1 MKRDLIRLSMM
12 GWTLIACAVFNPR
25 STPAP
30 PATAVAAVTKTAPI
44 RFTLPPPKT
53 ATPTA
58 TFTSTSTPTS
68 TFTPTTTFT
77 STRILTATRTPTPTR
92 TIKASATSTFTAT
105 PKTSI
110 TYKFDSG
117 VSSSLQTNIKTGGD
131 TADKYF
137 RIIGGDASAKVT
149 VYAYNDFNALVKA
162 EIDFYKLYGSTS
174 SEDFVRSNWTAQVC
188 GHGNIAVIFLP
199 VSTTTCWDGEKTTTY
214 TIVSHEYFHAQQGN
228 LSGKRFAVDDPHAEV
243 PSTGPVWLT
252 EGSAE
257 YFAHRALSNSKL
269 INYSDKRKTI
279 LSRASRLSVSLSD
292 LETHQDFVS
301 YADEGSYQL
310 GFLAVEYLV
319 TSKGDGSLLKFYKAI
334 GGGTTWKTA
343 FSDAFGKSIDDFY
356 KSFEAY
362 RKTNFAPAP
371 VGKVIGNVTD
381 SKGKAMSLV
390 YVWFCPT
397 TSVWC
402 EATTTDFDGTYEAT
416 IPVGTYTI
424 WFSPDEDL
432 NRGWGGYVNN
442 TTLSTNRALVKQ
454 FKLEK
459 DGTLTVDVMIK

>member
-25 STPAP
+25 STPTP
-30 PATAVAAVTKTAPI
+30 PATAVAAITKTAPI

-53 ATPTA
+53 ATPSA
-58 TFTSTSTPTS
+58 TYTSTSTPTS

-92 TIKASATSTFTAT
+92 TVRASATSTFTAT

-110 TYKFDSG
+110 AYRFDLGVLSG
-117 VSSSLQTNIKTGGD
+117 LQTNIKTGGD

-162 EIDFYKLYGSTS
+162 EMDFYKLYGSTS

-257 YFAHRALSNSKL
+257 YFAYRALSNSKL

-319 TSKGDGSLLKFYKAI
+319 TNKGDWSLLKFYKAI

-343 FSDAFGKSIDDFY
+343 FKDTFGKSIDDFY
-356 KSFEAY
+356 
-362 RKTNFAPAP
+362 
-371 VGKVIGNVTD
+371 
-381 SKGKAMSLV
+381 
-390 YVWFCPT
+390 
-397 TSVWC
+397 TS
-402 EATTTDFDGTYEAT
+402 
-416 IPVGTYTI
+416 
-424 WFSPDEDL
+424 
-432 NRGWGGYVNN
+432 
-442 TTLSTNRALVKQ
+442 
-454 FKLEK
+454 
-459 DGTLTVDVMIK
+459 

>member
-1 MKRDLIRLSMM
+1 MM
-12 GWTLIACAVFNPR
+12 GWTLIACAVLNPR
-25 STPAP
+25 STPTP
-30 PATAVAAVTKTAPI
+30 PAPAVAAATKTAPI
-44 RFTLPPPKT
+44 RFTLPPLP
-53 ATPTA
+53 AVIPSA
-58 TFTSTSTPTS
+58 TPTS

-77 STRILTATRTPTPTR
+77 LSRTYTSTRILTASRTPTFTRTPTSTR
-92 TIKASATSTFTAT
+92 TVRASSASTFTAT
-105 PKTSI
+105 PKTSV

-117 VSSSLQTNIKTGGD
+117 VSSGLQTNIRTGGD

-149 VYAYNDFNALVKA
+149 VYAYNNFNTLIKA
-162 EIDFYKLYGSTS
+162 EMDFYKLYGSTS
-174 SEDFVRSNWTAQVC
+174 SEDYVRSSWTAQVC

-199 VSTTTCWDGEKTTTY
+199 VSTTTCWDGEKATTY

-228 LSGKRFAVDDPHAEV
+228 LSGKRFAVDDPRAEV
-243 PSTGPVWLT
+243 PSTGPVWLI
-252 EGSAE
+252 EGGAE
-257 YFAHRALSNSKL
+257 YFAYRALSNSKL
-269 INYSDKRKTI
+269 INYSEKRKTI
-279 LSRASRLSVSLSD
+279 LSRASRVSTLLSD

-334 GGGTTWKTA
+334 GGGTNWKTA
-343 FSDAFGKSIDDFY
+343 FKDTFGKSIDDFY

-371 VGKVIGNVTD
+371 VGKVIGTVTD
-381 SKGKAMSLV
+381 SRGTAMSLV

-397 TSVWC
+397 TSLWC
-402 EATTTDFDGTYEAT
+402 EATTTDFDGTYEIT
-416 IPVGTYTI
+416 IPVGTYTL

-432 NRGWGGYVNN
+432 NRGWGGYVNE
-442 TTLSTNRALVKQ
+442 TTLSKNRSAMKQ
-454 FKLEK
+454 FKVEK
-459 DGTLTVDVMIK
+459 DATLTVDVTIK